1 MRACVL
7 KNNPGGLSR
16 CGKRS
21 RCLRLAPQ
29 AGLRQRPSTHSS
41 HTTSI
46 VTTLRNGTLV
56 KYTSIRESSQ
66 CPPKVGSAV
75 VRLAGPARGRCI
87 TGEKFTAV
95 NSALRGGTKVGSA
108 VVRLA
113 GPARGCCIT
122 GEKFTAVNSALRR
135 GTIGSRRRGG
145 PALMLASTSQTPRR
159 AALPCARSASL

>member
-1 MRACVL
+1 M

-29 AGLRQRPSTHSS
+29 AGLRQRPGTHSS

-75 VRLAGPARGRCI
+75 VRLAGPARVRC
-87 TGEKFTAV
+87 TRGEKFAAV
-95 NSALRGGTKVGSA
+95 NF
-108 VVRLA
+108 
-113 GPARGCCIT
+113 ARHEGRFSRCPS
-122 GEKFTAVNSALRR
+122 GRA
-135 GTIGSRRRGG
+135 GSRPLHHGRKVYSCELG
-145 PALMLASTSQTPRR
+145 PPWRHEGRFSRCPSGR
-159 AALPCARSASL
+159 AGSWLLHHGRKVYSCELSPP